1 MESVHLLVAQAAQH
15 AFALKQADIKTA
27 FLHARIPEHADPI
40 YVVPPQGFECYPA
53 QARRVLLLKAWLYGL
68 RFSPKGW
75 NGTFHAYLLEE
86 IGFVQSPADP
96 CLYILN
102 EGEVLLLVYVDDI
115 FFSGHDENKVT
126 TIIEQLKE
134 RFDTVDLG
142 DARFLLG
149 MAIQRNIDAG
159 TISLSQ
165 TCLLYTSP
173 SPRD

>member
-1 MESVHLLVAQAAQH
+1 MAGGVSCCSA
-15 AFALKQADIKTA
+15 
-27 FLHARIPEHADPI
+27 
-40 YVVPPQGFECYPA
+40 A
-53 QARRVLLLKAWLYGL
+53 QARQVWLLKAWLCGL
-68 RFSPKGW
+68 RLSPKGW
-75 NGTFHAYLLEE
+75 NGTFHVYLLEE

-115 FFSGHDENKVT
+115 LFSGHDEKKVT

-134 RFDTVDLG
+134 WFDTVDLG
-142 DARFLLG
+142 DVRFLLG

-165 TCLLYTSP
+165 TTYAKAVLDRSAWLTRARRRHRLNRGQSISWRLSLIHISEPTRPY
-173 SPRD
+173 